1 MRSEVSGTFVSIIS
15 FGTYIPAEEDED
27 LSDRSKNQLSVEEAD
42 LLDFDKAMLPE
53 DSWARLLDE
62 DEFEVE
68 KITDVRSGMK
78 TRFGKIQRQYLV
90 QWKGSGDPKWTDEED
105 LNCGDLLQNFNRDRV
120 SKNVFEV
127 TQSHEAAVDE

>member
-1 MRSEVSGTFVSIIS
+1 
-15 FGTYIPAEEDED
+15 
-27 LSDRSKNQLSVEEAD
+27 
-42 LLDFDKAMLPE
+42 MLPE

-105 LNCGDLLQNFNRDRV
+105 LNCGDLLQKFNRDRV